1 MGTGEAS
8 GDNRAVTAA
17 KDAIFNP
24 LLDDVSL
31 RGAKSLLL
39 SIAGGQDLTLFEV
52 HDAVDCV
59 RRELDSEANIIF
71 GATLDD
77 ALTGKIRVSVVASGM
92 HRSEPAADR
101 PANHAADQPHGPPGH
116 RFRPPLSP
124 RAEAA
129 FGRSGAPP
137 SDAARRQER
146 RASGDVVIR
155 EKPPQLAGNLPQP
168 TYGNGAAERE
178 PSRVERAR
186 RPMPSVEDFPPV
198 GQREY
203 WAKTAGGSRLEPAPP
218 QRKAS
223 LFQRLT
229 GGGRDRPGDARQ
241 SAERAPGE
249 PLDLPVFFRRDQGT

>member
-1 MGTGEAS
+1 
-8 GDNRAVTAA
+8 
-17 KDAIFNP
+17 
-24 LLDDVSL
+24 
-31 RGAKSLLL
+31 
-39 SIAGGQDLTLFEV
+39 
-52 HDAVDCV
+52 
-59 RRELDSEANIIF
+59 
-71 GATLDD
+71 
-77 ALTGKIRVSVVASGM
+77 M

-101 PANHAADQPHGPPGH
+101 PANHAADQPHGPQGH

-129 FGRSGAPP
+129 SGRSGAPP
-137 SDAARRQER
+137 IDAARRQER

-155 EKPPQLAGNLPQP
+155 EKPPQLPGNLPQP

-223 LFQRLT
+223 LFHRLT